1 VVYENGIRQQNATV
15 EVEHAPVSLGLLI
28 EFGGRT
34 PALNRELGQEVSR
47 AGEHLVDEL
56 SRGDRLAVWKYDD
69 RVEKVSDFSQN
80 HEALDTFFLKRY
92 SRAVGDKSIRR
103 YYLHPGADATR
114 ELAQSDSPD
123 LVRYRYPQQPVT
135 TTSLE
140 NS

>member
-34 PALNRELGQEVSR
+34 PALNRELGQEVSP

-80 HEALDTFFLKRY
+80 HEALDTFFLKLGTPELSETNLY
-92 SRAVGDKSIRR
+92 
-103 YYLHPGADATR
+103 DAIIFTLGQMR
-114 ELAQSDSPD
+114 
-123 LVRYRYPQQPVT
+123 PVT
-135 TTSLE
+135 GRKG
-140 NS
+140 

>member
-28 EFGGRT
+28 EFGGCT

-47 AGEHLVDEL
+47 AGEHLVAEL

-80 HEALDTFFLKRY
+80 HEALDTFFLKL
-92 SRAVGDKSIRR
+92 GT
-103 YYLHPGADATR
+103 P
-114 ELAQSDSPD
+114 ELSETN
-123 LVRYRYPQQPVT
+123 L
-135 TTSLE
+135 
-140 NS
+140 